1 MTAPGSSN
9 TAFKPRSLFLSLR
22 PKSVFFPSL
31 LSCLCLFTCVCDCCV
46 CRKEEAHGVRREDQ
60 AICANIKH
68 RPGSTHAH
76 TNAHTQVLDV
86 STVTASAAVDLFL
99 LAEGDMFVGAFGSHM
114 SRLAFELLVGLR
126 GRVVPYVS
134 GQRPPAPPLV
144 CLFFC
149 FVTPP
154 PSPRTL
160 LALALYVPPASAL
173 YVPPRP

>member
-1 MTAPGSSN
+1 M
-9 TAFKPRSLFLSLR
+9 
-22 PKSVFFPSL
+22 
-31 LSCLCLFTCVCDCCV
+31 CHCCV

-134 GQRPPAPPLV
+134 GKPSDREMRDVFVSSPL
-144 CLFFC
+144 CL
-149 FVTPP
+149 
-154 PSPRTL
+154 R
-160 LALALYVPPASAL
+160 
-173 YVPPRP
+173 

>member
-1 MTAPGSSN
+1 
-9 TAFKPRSLFLSLR
+9 
-22 PKSVFFPSL
+22 V
-31 LSCLCLFTCVCDCCV
+31 
-46 CRKEEAHGVRREDQ
+46 HGVRREDQ
-60 AICANIKH
+60 AIYANIKH
-68 RPGSTHAH
+68 RPGSTNAH

-99 LAEGDMFVGAFGSHM
+99 LAEGDMFVGAFGGHM

-134 GQRPPAPPLV
+134 GQRHPPSPPLFFAF
-144 CLFFC
+144 FFC
-149 FVTPP
+149 FVPPP

-173 YVPPRP
+173 YLPSRP